1 MDLSTFCYI
10 GMTYQQIQWPAL
22 INLVCST
29 LNIIACMI
37 YCCCSVPRSLPTLF
51 LHCHFQERNLNFFI
65 ILLNFCGLEI
75 QITLMFLCKEN
86 GILKHFIKFCTFHLP
101 LDYKFSFASWLQIS
115 ALKLLAILPCK
126 IGLWILSWRN
136 KSGIVKKSRIF

>member
-86 GILKHFIKFCTFHLP
+86 GILKHFIKFL
-101 LDYKFSFASWLQIS
+101 YVSFAPWLQIFVCLLITNLCLETPS
-115 ALKLLAILPCK
+115 YITMQNRFVNFKLKK
-126 IGLWILSWRN
+126 
-136 KSGIVKKSRIF
+136 